1 MPVHRLWQAVSH
13 AYENAI
19 RLGSDRREDRLPRLC
34 LRRDKALVNV
44 TRQNDILPALPAT
57 ERDIATKLNVTLSTA
72 RAYLYR
78 LKVRGLAVKT
88 MRNPAWWERVR
99 C

>member
-1 MPVHRLWQAVSH
+1 
-13 AYENAI
+13 
-19 RLGSDRREDRLPRLC
+19 
-34 LRRDKALVNV
+34 VNV

-78 LKVRGLAVKT
+78 LKTRGLAVKT
-88 MRNPAWWERVR
+88 MRNPAWWERAR